1 MSEQVKS
8 TNFIGRTLYRYQEI
22 PSTNLI
28 AKQMIANSEPVH
40 GSVIMADF
48 QTNGRGQMNNV
59 WESAAGQNL
68 LTSILLMP
76 QDCKIEQ
83 QFLYNLMASISIAKT
98 IEYFGCENV
107 KIKWPNDILVKR
119 NKICGV
125 LIENFVRQLNISHFI
140 IGIGLNVNQIHFSP
154 NLKNVTS
161 LKLETGLDFSIL
173 DIASVLFQNIEEQ
186 VYRFQ
191 RKEFGE
197 IRRQYFLRLYQY
209 QEEHFYCLP
218 NGKQFIGEIVGVNEI
233 GQLQV
238 RIGNQLKSFSNKE
251 IIFSR

>member
-1 MSEQVKS
+1 MSEQVQS

-76 QDCKIEQ
+76 KNCTIKQ
-83 QFLYNLMASISIAKT
+83 QFIYNFMVSIAIAKT
-98 IEYFGCENV
+98 VEHFGCTNV
-107 KIKWPNDILVKR
+107 NIKWPNDILVQR
-119 NKICGV
+119 QKICGV
-125 LIENFVRQLNISHFI
+125 LIENFIQQMHISHFI
-140 IGIGLNVNQIHFSP
+140 IGIGLNVNQIHFSER
-154 NLKNVTS
+154 LKQTTS
-161 LKLETGLDFSIL
+161 LKLETGIDFSVI
-173 DIASVLFQNIEEQ
+173 DVASVLFQAMETLIE
-186 VYRFQ
+186 RFQ

-197 IRRQYFLRLYQY
+197 IRRQYFSRLFQY
-209 QEEHFYCLP
+209 QEEHLYCLP
-218 NGKQFIGEIVGVNEI
+218 NGEQFIGEIVGVNEI